1 MARLMVV
8 DDSRFMRLRLTRMLE
23 AQGHEVVLV
32 DDGRD
37 ATAAYTTHQPDAVL
51 MDVVMPGLDGLS
63 ALRALR
69 QLDPSARVLMVST
82 MAQRHIV
89 DQALEAGAVAFV
101 IKPVSTERLL
111 DAIEQALDATG
122 P

>member
-8 DDSRFMRLRLTRMLE
+8 DDSRFMRLRLSRMLE

-32 DDGRD
+32 DDGRH
-37 ATAAYTTHQPDAVL
+37 ATTAYTTHQPDAVL